1 MPVRQINNNLIFKEH
16 QVSLTQSI
24 TDLISPAVTEAGF
37 FLEEVQIASPGS
49 HRIVTCV
56 VDGQTPL
63 NLDQVTVASRLI
75 SELLDSADFMGET
88 PFTLEV
94 TSPGVDRPLTQP
106 RHWTKNLTR
115 LIKVTLNDGTITTGR
130 LTEFN
135 EINATLVENIKG
147 RLKEHTVVFAD
158 IKRAVVEIEFNR
170 KDAIDE

>member
-1 MPVRQINNNLIFKEH
+1 
-16 QVSLTQSI
+16 LTQAI
-24 TDLISPAVTEAGF
+24 TDLISPAVSEAGF

-56 VDGQTPL
+56 VDGETPL
-63 NLDQVTVASRLI
+63 NLDQVTVASRAI
-75 SELLDSADFMGET
+75 SELLDTAEFMGDT

-115 LIKVTLNDGTITTGR
+115 LIKVTLGDGTITTGR
-130 LTEFN
+130 LTEFSDTH
-135 EINATLVENIKG
+135 ATLVENIKG
-147 RLKEHTVVFAD
+147 RIKEHTIAFAD

-170 KDAIDE
+170 KESIDE

>member
-1 MPVRQINNNLIFKEH
+1 M
-16 QVSLTQSI
+16 SLTQSI
-24 TDLISPAVTEAGF
+24 TDLISPAITEAGF

-75 SELLDSADFMGET
+75 SELLDSAEFMGET

-94 TSPGVDRPLTQP
+94 SSPGVDRPLTQP

-115 LIKVTLNDGTITTGR
+115 LIKVTLSDGTITTGR

-147 RLKEHTVVFAD
+147 RLKEHTVTFAD

>member
-1 MPVRQINNNLIFKEH
+1 M
-16 QVSLTQSI
+16 SLTQSI

-37 FLEEVQIASPGS
+37 FLEEVLIASPGS

-56 VDGQTPL
+56 VDGPTPL
-63 NLDQVTVASRLI
+63 NLDQVTVASRVI
-75 SELLDSADFMGET
+75 SELLDTAEFMGDT

-115 LIKVTLNDGTITTGR
+115 LIKVTLSDGASITGR
-130 LTEFN
+130 LTEFD
-135 EINATLVENIKG
+135 EVTAKLVENIKG
-147 RLKEHTVVFAD
+147 RIKEHTVAFAD

>member
-1 MPVRQINNNLIFKEH
+1 M
-16 QVSLTQSI
+16 SLTQAI
-24 TDLISPAVTEAGF
+24 TELISPAVTEAGF

-63 NLDQVTVASRLI
+63 NLDQVTVASRAI
-75 SELLDSADFMGET
+75 SELLDTAEFMGET

-94 TSPGVDRPLTQP
+94 TSPGVDRPLTQV

-115 LIKVTLNDGTITTGR
+115 LIKVTLSDGTITIGR

-135 EINATLVENIKG
+135 EVNAKLVENIKG
-147 RLKEHTVVFAD
+147 RIKEHTVAFAD

-170 KDAIDE
+170 KDASDE

>member
-1 MPVRQINNNLIFKEH
+1 M
-16 QVSLTQSI
+16 SLTQSI

-37 FLEEVQIASPGS
+37 FLEEVLIASPGS

-56 VDGQTPL
+56 VDGPTPR
-63 NLDQVTVASRLI
+63 NLDQVTVASRVI
-75 SELLDSADFMGET
+75 SELLDTAEFMGET

-115 LIKVTLNDGTITTGR
+115 LIKVTLSDGAVITGR
-130 LTEFN
+130 LTEFD
-135 EINATLVENIKG
+135 EVNAKLVENIKG
-147 RLKEHTVVFAD
+147 RIKEHTVAFAD

>member
-1 MPVRQINNNLIFKEH
+1 M
-16 QVSLTQSI
+16 SLTQAI

-37 FLEEVQIASPGS
+37 YLEEVQIASPGS
-49 HRIVTCV
+49 HRTVTCV
-56 VDGQTPL
+56 VDGPNPL
-63 NLDQVTVASRLI
+63 NLDQVTVVSRII
-75 SELLDSADFMGET
+75 SELLDSADVMGDT

-94 TSPGVDRPLTQP
+94 TSPGVDRPLTEV

-115 LIKVTLNDGTITTGR
+115 LIKTTLNDGSVITGR
-130 LTEFN
+130 LTEFD

-147 RLKEHTVVFAD
+147 RIKSHTVAFAD

>member
-1 MPVRQINNNLIFKEH
+1 M
-16 QVSLTQSI
+16 SLTQSI

-37 FLEEVQIASPGS
+37 FLEEVLIASPGS

-56 VDGQTPL
+56 VDGPTPL
-63 NLDQVTVASRLI
+63 NLDQVTVASRVI
-75 SELLDSADFMGET
+75 SELLDTAEFMGDT

-115 LIKVTLNDGTITTGR
+115 LIKVTLSDGASITGR
-130 LTEFN
+130 LTEFD
-135 EINATLVENIKG
+135 EVSAKLVENIKG
-147 RLKEHTVVFAD
+147 RIKEHTVAFAD